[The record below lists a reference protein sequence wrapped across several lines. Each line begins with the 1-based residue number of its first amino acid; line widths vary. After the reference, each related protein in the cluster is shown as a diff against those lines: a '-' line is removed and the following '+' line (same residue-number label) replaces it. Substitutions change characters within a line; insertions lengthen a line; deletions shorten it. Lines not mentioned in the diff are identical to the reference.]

1 MRFEMPEEWLNKF
14 FDGVATTLGSGVY
27 ALIAVAA
34 HDHAGPSVVLS
45 ILMAAVTSCLGG
57 LCYSEV
63 VTRFPKGGSAY
74 SYMYATVGEVFAFFV
89 GWCMLVEY
97 AFGTALAAKACS
109 QYLDVALDGKMSHLL
124 QQHLGHI
131 RVKGLDTFLDLPSIP
146 VMLIACIIFIVSFK
160 ALCTLN
166 NIFVV
171 INLLVICGTVV
182 IGIFNMDSENWI
194 AGLGFFPGG
203 INGIFSA
210 ASLCYFAFVGYDV
223 IAIFTRGVP
232 HRSHTFPSIVSTVF
246 IIGLLGAFS
255 IAIVLTLLIPFSML
269 EVQAPL
275 VQAFDLRQVI
285 GMKYFVT
292 FGAICGLTSATIASL
307 MSLIKIIESLSS
319 DGLLFKFLSRNQCRS
334 LIAAISI
341 TFTLSLVS
349 DIKTL
354 VHVLGMGTLVSSI
367 AVAICVL
374 CTRYGADPQLMSPLN
389 MLELA
394 EEESAI
400 DTTKP
405 FQDQHLDLG
414 EKELVQDTIRSK
426 PGYGSLHSRS
436 LSVDFVDESY
446 ITCLSELSP
455 HWTKQE
461 PSQRSAATVA
471 SLIGAAVLVMLLMGV
486 MTLHVPRLLPKSKWW
501 TELVACG
508 MFVVIVA
515 FAAAICRQPKHKPRI
530 HNRVPCV
537 PFLPLCSIWMDV
549 HLIVGLPNTAWLFFF
564 IWSLF
569 GALLYLSYGIW
580 NSSERE
586 FQDHQGVNLLNVPE
600 DCSDSDKEIGDQNVH
615 QVEGMMKKAKNS
627 NYSSKEDI
635 NGVAPMHKQTQ
646 R

>member
-1 MRFEMPEEWLNKF
+1 
-14 FDGVATTLGSGVY
+14 VATTLGSGVY

-74 SYMYATVGEVFAFFV
+74 SYTYATVGEVFAFFV
-89 GWCMLVEY
+89 GWSMLVEY

-109 QYLDVALDGKMSHLL
+109 RYLDVALDGKMSHLL

-131 RVKGLDTFLDLPSIP
+131 KMKGLDTFLDLPSIP
-146 VMLIACIIFIVSFK
+146 VMILACIIFIVSFK

-166 NIFVV
+166 NVFVV
-171 INLLVICGTVV
+171 INLLVISGTVV

-203 INGIFSA
+203 VGGIFSA

-232 HRSHTFPSIVSTVF
+232 HRSHTFPGIVSTVF

-255 IAIVLTLLIPFSML
+255 ISIVLTLLIPFSML
-269 EVQAPL
+269 EAQAPL
-275 VQAFDLRQVI
+275 VQAFDLRQVV

-307 MSLIKIIESLSS
+307 LSLIKLIESLSS
-319 DGLLFKFLSRNQCRS
+319 DGLLFKFLCRTQCRS

-341 TFTLSLVS
+341 SFTLSLIS
-349 DIKTL
+349 DIQTL
-354 VHVLGMGTLVSSI
+354 IHVLGMGTLVSSI

-414 EKELVQDTIRSK
+414 EKELVQETLRSK
-426 PGYGSLHSRS
+426 PGYGSLHTRS

-455 HWTKQE
+455 HWNKQE
-461 PSQRSAATVA
+461 PNQRSAATVA

-486 MTLHVPRLLPKSKWW
+486 MTLHVPRVLPKSKWW
-501 TELVACG
+501 TELVACA

-515 FAAAICRQPKHKPRI
+515 FSAAICRQPKHKPRI

-537 PFLPLCSIWMDV
+537 PFLPLCAIWMDV

-580 NSSERE
+580 NSSERD
-586 FQDHQGVNLLNVPE
+586 FRDHQSVNLLNVAE
-600 DCSDSDKEIGDQNVH
+600 DCSDSDKESGDQNVH
-615 QVEGMMKKAKNS
+615 QMEGSRKNANQS
-627 NYSSKEDI
+627 NYSPIEDI
-635 NGVAPMHKQTQ
+635 NGVKFLSKQNE